1 MEDVACFVGIDAHS
15 ARCSIKAV
23 SRDGVDL
30 VAEEVPTRRED
41 LIAPLKSLPRPSWL
55 VVEAGTMAPFVRD
68 CTESVVDRVIV
79 CETRE
84 NRWIAKSEDKS
95 DLADADRLAR
105 LLRMGECREV
115 YLPRQDR
122 QELRELM
129 ILTRKAV
136 ADVTRAKN
144 RVNSKYRQHGIA
156 VKGTGVYTASGR
168 AKWLAQINSPEL
180 RFMLDVLYE
189 KLDGAEATEQKVHK
203 RLLAK
208 VKRTG
213 AYRRLLRVPGFGATV
228 CAVFIAV
235 LDDPWR
241 FPSKRK
247 LWQYA
252 GLGVRRRSSGPTG
265 HVAQGGSRSGN
276 RLLKY
281 VAMLAAHAAIRN
293 DNKFTRHYQEMLSGG
308 VEPSMAIRTTAR
320 NILATALAIW
330 KSGDTYRD
338 VA

>member
-1 MEDVACFVGIDAHS
+1 MEDVACFVGIDAH
-15 ARCSIKAV
+15 ATRCSIKAV
-23 SRDGVDL
+23 SRDGADL

-41 LIAPLKSLPRPSWL
+41 LIAPLKGLPRPVWL
-55 VVEAGTMAPFVRD
+55 VVEASTMAPFVRD
-68 CTESVVDRVIV
+68 CIEPAVDRVIV

-105 LLRMGECREV
+105 LLRMGECKEV
-115 YLPRQDR
+115 HLPRHDR

-129 ILTRKAV
+129 ILARKAV
-136 ADVTRAKN
+136 VDVTRAKN
-144 RVNSKYRQHGIA
+144 RINSKYRQHGIA

-168 AKWLAQINSPEL
+168 GKWLAQINSPEL

-189 KLDGAEATEQKVHK
+189 KLDGAQATEQKVHK
-203 RLLAK
+203 RLLVK

-213 AYRRLLRVPGFGATV
+213 AYRRLLMVPGFGPTV

-235 LDDPWR
+235 IDDPWR
-241 FPSKRK
+241 FPGKRK

-252 GLGVRRRSSGPTG
+252 GLGVRRRSSGPAG

-281 VAMLAAHAAIRN
+281 VAMLAAHAAVRK
-293 DNKFTRHYQEMLSGG
+293 DNKFTRHHQEMLSGG

-338 VA
+338 AA